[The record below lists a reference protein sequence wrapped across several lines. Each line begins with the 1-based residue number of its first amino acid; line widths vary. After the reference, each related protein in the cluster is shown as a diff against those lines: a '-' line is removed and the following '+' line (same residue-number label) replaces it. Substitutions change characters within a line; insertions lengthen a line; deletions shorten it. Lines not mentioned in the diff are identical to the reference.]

1 MASSSKTLV
10 RQNAV
15 ADSVA
20 EQYAGVMD
28 DLIGDCTRLEN
39 NIADLEHELSVAIQ
53 VRDAAIAERD
63 EARRERDEAR
73 TDTREGD
80 FGEEDFRAYCECC
93 DQHWHRNYVAFF
105 PNPVTTDAGN
115 AVSSACGACF
125 DSIPELN
132 GACFDSIPELNG
144 QFLAMTTARTGQ

>member
-1 MASSSKTLV
+1 MASSSQTLV

-20 EQYAGVMD
+20 AQYAGVMD
-28 DLIGDCTRLEN
+28 DLIADCTRGETE
-39 NIADLEHELSVAIQ
+39 IADLKHELSVAIQ

-80 FGEEDFRAYCECC
+80 FGEEDLRAYCECC

-105 PNPVTTDAGN
+105 PNQVTTDAGN

-132 GACFDSIPELNG
+132 GRLPAEAG
-144 QFLAMTTARTGQ
+144 AA

>member
-1 MASSSKTLV
+1 MA
-10 RQNAV
+10 QQDAI

-20 EQYAGVMD
+20 AQYAGVMD
-28 DLIGDCTRLEN
+28 DLIADCTRLEEKN
-39 NIADLEHELSVAIQ
+39 ADLQRQLAVALQ
-53 VRDAAIAERD
+53 VRNAAIVARD
-63 EARRERDEAR
+63 QARRERDEAR

-93 DQHWHRNYVAFF
+93 EQHWHRNYVAFF

-125 DSIPELN
+125 ERVPEL
-132 GACFDSIPELNG
+132 DPVH
-144 QFLAMTTARTGQ
+144 

>member
-1 MASSSKTLV
+1 MASSSQTLV

-39 NIADLEHELSVAIQ
+39 NIADLEHELSVALQ
-53 VRDAAIAERD
+53 VRDAAIAGRD
-63 EARRERDEAR
+63 DARRERDEAR

-93 DQHWHRNYVAFF
+93 DQHWHRNYVDFF
-105 PNPVTTDAGN
+105 SNPVTTDAGN

-132 GACFDSIPELNG
+132 GRLPAEAG
-144 QFLAMTTARTGQ
+144 AA

>member
-1 MASSSKTLV
+1 MASSIKPTSQTLV

-28 DLIGDCTRLEN
+28 DLIADCTRLEAEN
-39 NIADLEHELSVAIQ
+39 ADKTRELSAAAQ
-53 VRDAAIAERD
+53 VRDAAIAQRDQARLERD
-63 EARRERDEAR
+63 QARADPH
-73 TDTREGD
+73 EGD
-80 FGEEDFRAYCECC
+80 FGDEDLRAYCECC

-125 DSIPELN
+125 DHIP
-132 GACFDSIPELNG
+132 
-144 QFLAMTTARTGQ
+144 AMNPG

>member
-1 MASSSKTLV
+1 MASSSQTLV

-28 DLIGDCTRLEN
+28 DLIADCTRGETE
-39 NIADLEHELSVAIQ
+39 IADKTRELSVAIQ

-73 TDTREGD
+73 TDAREGD
-80 FGEEDFRAYCECC
+80 FGDEDLRSFCECC
-93 DQHWHRNYVAFF
+93 NQHWHRNYVTWFER
-105 PNPVTTDAGN
+105 PVTTDTGMT
-115 AVSSACGACF
+115 VSSACGACF
-125 DSIPELN
+125 ERVPEL
-132 GACFDSIPELNG
+132 DPVH
-144 QFLAMTTARTGQ
+144 

>member
-1 MASSSKTLV
+1 MASSIKPTSQTLV

-28 DLIGDCTRLEN
+28 DLIADCTRLEAEN
-39 NIADLEHELSVAIQ
+39 ADKTRELSVAIQ

-63 EARRERDEAR
+63 QARLERDQAQ
-73 TDTREGD
+73 TTLYEGD
-80 FGEEDFRAYCECC
+80 FGEDLRAWCECC

-125 DSIPELN
+125 DHIP
-132 GACFDSIPELNG
+132 
-144 QFLAMTTARTGQ
+144 AMNPG

>member
-1 MASSSKTLV
+1 MASSSQTLV

-28 DLIGDCTRLEN
+28 DLIADCTRLETK
-39 NIADLEHELSVAIQ
+39 IADLEHKIADLEHKLSLV
-53 VRDAAIAERD
+53 VSERD
-63 EARRERDEAR
+63 DARRERDEAR
-73 TDTREGD
+73 TDAREGD

-93 DQHWHRNYVAFF
+93 DQHWHRNYVDFF

-125 DSIPELN
+125 DSIPELD
-132 GACFDSIPELNG
+132 GRLPAE
-144 QFLAMTTARTGQ
+144 AAAA

>member
-28 DLIGDCTRLEN
+28 DLIADCTRLEAEN
-39 NIADLEHELSVAIQ
+39 ADLKHELSVAVQ
-53 VRDAAIAERD
+53 VRDAAIAQRD
-63 EARRERDEAR
+63 DACRERDEASA
-73 TDTREGD
+73 DAREGD
-80 FGEEDFRAYCECC
+80 FGEEDFREYCECC
-93 DQHWHRNYVAFF
+93 DQHWHHNYVTFF
-105 PNPVTTDAGN
+105 PNPVTTDAGD

-132 GACFDSIPELNG
+132 GRLPAEAG
-144 QFLAMTTARTGQ
+144 AA

>member
-1 MASSSKTLV
+1 MASSSQTLV

-39 NIADLEHELSVAIQ
+39 NIADLKHELSVAIQ

-63 EARRERDEAR
+63 EARRERDEAYPPWVP
-73 TDTREGD
+73 T
-80 FGEEDFRAYCECC
+80 AYCECC
-93 DQHWHRNYVAFF
+93 NQHWHRNYVAFF
-105 PNPVTTDAGN
+105 PIPVTTDAGN

-144 QFLAMTTARTGQ
+144 QFLAMKTARTGQ

>member
-39 NIADLEHELSVAIQ
+39 KIADLEHKIADLEHKLSLV
-53 VRDAAIAERD
+53 VS
-63 EARRERDEAR
+63 ERDEAR

-80 FGEEDFRAYCECC
+80 FGEEDFRAFCECC
-93 DQHWHRNYVAFF
+93 DQQWHRNYVAFF

-125 DSIPELN
+125 DSIPELDGRLPAEA
-132 GACFDSIPELNG
+132 GA
-144 QFLAMTTARTGQ
+144 A

>member
-1 MASSSKTLV
+1 MASSSQTLV

-20 EQYAGVMD
+20 AQYAGVMD
-28 DLIGDCTRLEN
+28 DLIADCTRGETEIADLKHK
-39 NIADLEHELSVAIQ
+39 IADLEHKLSV
-53 VRDAAIAERD
+53 VVSERD

-132 GACFDSIPELNG
+132 GRLPAE
-144 QFLAMTTARTGQ
+144 AAAA

>member
-1 MASSSKTLV
+1 MASSSLTLV
-10 RQNAV
+10 RQYAV

-28 DLIGDCTRLEN
+28 DLIGDCTRLEDK
-39 NIADLEHELSVAIQ
+39 IADLEHKIADLEHKLSV
-53 VRDAAIAERD
+53 VVSERD
-63 EARRERDEAR
+63 DARRERDEAR

-80 FGEEDFRAYCECC
+80 FGEEDLRAYCECC

-125 DSIPELN
+125 DSIPEMN
-132 GACFDSIPELNG
+132 P
-144 QFLAMTTARTGQ
+144 